1 MTVDKRICSILL
13 FCFIGITPSMAQSN
27 VCVEGGYLQS
37 IFYSSQMKSN
47 YYYSFSQYPSFY
59 INLTYKEDV
68 PQWSKNMR
76 MGGQIG
82 WKRQSQWFYYE
93 DVYPQDTFATGV
105 RYDIHSV
112 SIYLFPE
119 IAVGEKVKFHFSGG
133 PQLQIICNT
142 SAKGKQVE
150 VISGQEYPE
159 TNIDNKH
166 SKDIKGVCLCA
177 KFCLGMEIPL
187 YKGLILNLNNAY
199 SAGITGM
206 QGLMQPR
213 LKFFNCI
220 DIYLGAGITY
230 KIEHKSNKQN
240 T

>member
-1 MTVDKRICSILL
+1 MMIDKRICGIMLL
-13 FCFIGITPSMAQSN
+13 FSIGTTLSMAQSY
-27 VCVEGGYLQS
+27 VSVEGGYLQS
-37 IFYSSQMKSN
+37 IFYSSQMKSD

-59 INLTYKEDV
+59 VNATYKEDV

-76 MGGQIG
+76 IGGQIG
-82 WKRQSQWFYYE
+82 WKRQVQWFYYE
-93 DVYPQDTFATGV
+93 DRYPQDTFATGV

-112 SIYLFPE
+112 NIYLFPE
-119 IAVGEKVKFHFSGG
+119 IAVGEKIKFYFSGG

-142 SAKGKQVE
+142 SARGKQVK

-159 TNIDNKH
+159 TEINNTH
-166 SKDIKGVCLCA
+166 SKDVKGVCLGA
-177 KFCLGMEIPL
+177 KICLGMEIPL

-199 SAGITGM
+199 SAGFTGM
-206 QGLMQPR
+206 RGEMQPR

-220 DIYLGAGITY
+220 DIYLGAGLTY
-230 KIEHKSNKQN
+230 KIEHKSNKN